1 MVNKGVLFM
10 FGNTQI
16 KLLVLLI
23 TNLELWNSWSNF
35 DIYFQMIAKGQ
46 TRRTQTTTNTAWHFA
61 SMFKAPVKMS
71 ASGPNIMQH
80 ITANGYI
87 LTDLGQHLTESGDWI
102 VRKTS
107 LLLST
112 VMTIAV
118 KADTLCVL
126 TIFSDAYIVQVCMY
140 WAICCFQK
148 FKNTAVFWS
157 RIYVV
162 NKTLKCYS
170 QRPSISLNYL

>member
-80 ITANGYI
+80 ITANGYSYI
-87 LTDLGQHLTESGDWI
+87 SRTTFE
-102 VRKTS
+102 RKWPLNCEKNIPS
-107 LLLST
+107 PQYCNDYCSKSWY
-112 VMTIAV
+112 A
-118 KADTLCVL
+118 LCVNNFL
-126 TIFSDAYIVQVCMY
+126 GRLHCTSMHVLSNMLFSEIQE
-140 WAICCFQK
+140 
-148 FKNTAVFWS
+148 
-157 RIYVV
+157 
-162 NKTLKCYS
+162 YS
-170 QRPSISLNYL
+170 CVLIENIRCK

>member
-23 TNLELWNSWSNF
+23 NNLELWNSWSNF
-35 DIYFQMIAKGQ
+35 DIYFQMLAKGQ

-61 SMFKAPVKMS
+61 SMLKTSVKMS

-126 TIFSDAYIVQVCMY
+126 TFRGRLHCTSMHVLSNMLFSEIQE
-140 WAICCFQK
+140 
-148 FKNTAVFWS
+148 
-157 RIYVV
+157 
-162 NKTLKCYS
+162 YS
-170 QRPSISLNYL
+170 CVLIENIRCK